1 MPRLP
6 TIFALFAVVTISEVA
21 ANEQPSIVPM
31 FDTDIA
37 LGLAA
42 EKAPPP
48 PTLILAQNNTEAE
61 PNKGTP
67 KKTDNRNLPPPVLK
81 KENEDLGAP
90 VHDVRKDVSYLPIEQ
105 LEALHKR
112 RENPDKQSMDPVA
125 VEKEYDKL
133 YRKLQSERKALTK
146 TALELKP
153 GRARTET
160 LEQAY
165 RLSDRLN
172 KLNRPTSAKPGEFP
186 GWRPVSDP
194 LDNLYDYSGSVDFEI
209 RRAGKAI
216 NSADKEA
223 AIRELKKLHDHVKY
237 AKEKL
242 LDVDQMTRD
251 FIDTGIFE
259 RVYGQQNAK
268 AVLDM
273 IERQKAQERK
283 LENYIRDYEKALER
297 KWPTPQEPAENLQ
310 SLVPEIEALPK
321 ALDMTPEIF
330 VVPCNNANS
339 C

>member
-6 TIFALFAVVTISEVA
+6 TIVALVAVVTISEVA
-21 ANEQPSIVPM
+21 ANEQPSVVSM
-31 FDTDIA
+31 LDTESV
-37 LGLAA
+37 LGLVA
-42 EKAPPP
+42 EKATPPHI
-48 PTLILAQNNTEAE
+48 LILAQNNTEAE

-81 KENEDLGAP
+81 KENEDLGEP

-112 RENPDKQSMDPVA
+112 RENPDKQSMDPAA

-153 GRARTET
+153 GPAKTET

-172 KLNRPTSAKPGEFP
+172 MLNRPTSAKPGEFP

-194 LDNLYDYSGSVDFEI
+194 LDNLYDYSGSIDFEI
-209 RRAGKAI
+209 RMAGKAI
-216 NSADKEA
+216 NSADKLA
-223 AIRELKKLHDHVKY
+223 AVRELERLHAHVKNT
-237 AKEKL
+237 KEKL
-242 LDVDQMTRD
+242 KDVDQMTRD
-251 FIDTGIFE
+251 FIETGIFE

-268 AVLDM
+268 AVLEM
-273 IERQKAQERK
+273 IERQKAK
-283 LENYIRDYEKALER
+283 LRELESYIRDYEKALER
-297 KWPTPQEPAENLQ
+297 KWPTPQEPVEKPQ
-310 SLVPEIEALPK
+310 SLVPEIEALPNVI
-321 ALDMTPEIF
+321 DMTPETL